1 MAYRKEKTEK
11 IIREIAATFIEKESG
26 PQSLITVTRV
36 ETRNRERT
44 ATIYLNVMPKD
55 KEDVVMQ
62 FLSRK
67 VTEFKEYLRDNS
79 RLSSVPFTEFKL
91 DRI

>member
-1 MAYRKEKTEK
+1 MPYRKERTEK
-11 IIREIAATFIEKESG
+11 ILREVAATFIEKESG

-44 ATIYLNVMPKD
+44 AVIYLNVLPKE
-55 KEDVVMQ
+55 KEEVVMQ

-67 VTEFKEYLRDNS
+67 VPEFKEYLRDNS
-79 RLSSVPFTEFKL
+79 RLSSVPFTEFRL
-91 DRI
+91 DKM